1 MINKARHPA
10 QSDARVLSWWTKEE
24 AMKKIV
30 ILSVAIGF
38 LAIFAGACHAAD
50 KLGYVDLGRLFD
62 EYNKTKAYD
71 KVLED
76 KQKVYETERDKKVND
91 LKALQSKIDILSEK
105 EKEAKKPEFDTKVKA
120 LQEYQRVQETELRK
134 DRDDKMKEILK
145 DIEKAV
151 GEYAKKENFTMI
163 FNDRVLVYQ
172 DQSMDITEPALKIL
186 QSYYTAAG
194 K

>member
-1 MINKARHPA
+1 
-10 QSDARVLSWWTKEE
+10 
-24 AMKKIV
+24 MKKIV

-38 LAIFAGACHAAD
+38 VAMLSGACHAAD

-62 EYNKTKAYD
+62 EYNKTKTYD
-71 KVLED
+71 KGLED
-76 KQKVYETERDKKVND
+76 KQKAYEGERDKKVND
-91 LKALQSKIDILSEK
+91 VKALQSKIEILSEK
-105 EKEAKKPEFDTKVKA
+105 EKEAKKPEFESKIKA

-134 DRDDKMKEILK
+134 DRDEKMKEILK

-151 GEYAKKENFTMI
+151 AEYSKKEGFTMI

-172 DQSMDITEPALKIL
+172 DKTMEITEPVLKIL
-186 QSYYTAAG
+186 QGYYPAAG